1 MEFTI
6 KVTGMIC
13 PHCQAHVEKAL
24 AAVEGVA
31 SAAADLQGKC
41 ATVTLS
47 AEVSDQQLMDVVKE
61 AGYTPL
67 GCRAE

>member
-1 MEFTI
+1 MKKIIDIE
-6 KVTGMIC
+6 GMMC
-13 PHCQAHVEKAL
+13 PHCTAHVEKAL
-24 AAVEGVA
+24 AALEGVEA
-31 SAAADLQGKC
+31 VAADLQGKC

-47 AEVSDQQLMDVVKE
+47 AEVSDQQLLDVVKE